1 MHEKHNEAQKSSCLM
16 RWTLNIFDIAKQ
28 HLYLSVFVHGY
39 LSVGQLN
46 NGKLPACFAPTVCLR
61 IERVRLH
68 AFVLLNFDLAKEAQQ
83 MAKFARCPFA
93 KTTANCSNS
102 FCHFHL
108 ISSVSQPQRPLIFAT
123 SEYYAN

>member
-1 MHEKHNEAQKSSCLM
+1 MGNYQPALRPLFACESS
-16 RWTLNIFDIAKQ
+16 
-28 HLYLSVFVHGY
+28 LSEPEIG
-39 LSVGQLN
+39 L
-46 NGKLPACFAPTVCLR
+46 T
-61 IERVRLH
+61 H